1 MIYFVIQPLLLQRM
15 QKLYLQQ
22 THMFGYL
29 SIGPPVE
36 DYPVLTIRSL
46 AWPAVLI
53 CWIAQSARG
62 TKKRWQ
68 CLADVGQWTIS
79 VTTILFLPVNEGPS
93 MFIIKDKHD
102 VMLGGLSCGLQQMN
116 STLSTIYGRLAELK
130 SKKAAIS
137 CHIWF
142 VSKRQLIY
150 TS

>member
-36 DYPVLTIRSL
+36 DYPVLTVIRSL

-93 MFIIKDKHD
+93 MFIIKDK
-102 VMLGGLSCGLQQMN
+102 QMKIF
-116 STLSTIYGRLAELK
+116 LLK
-130 SKKAAIS
+130 K
-137 CHIWF
+137 
-142 VSKRQLIY
+142 
-150 TS
+150 